1 MDLINNLEGDS
12 VLITAVVG
20 CSLLFQLIT
29 VLFALRLIAV
39 TGWRTAWILLSVGI
53 VTMGI
58 RRSITFIHLL
68 TGDIRYTQEM
78 AFELVGLAGSV
89 IMLAGVILIKP
100 VFVFLKKAE
109 QEQRELVKKLQEA
122 MSNIKILR
130 GLLPMCAWCKKI
142 RDDKGYWEQLDVYIR
157 EHSEADFT
165 HGICPECLKKVMR
178 EESAGK

>member
-1 MDLINNLEGDS
+1 MALTI
-12 VLITAVVG
+12 IVG
-20 CSLLFQLIT
+20 CSLLIQAMS

-39 TGWRTAWILLSVGI
+39 TGWKRAWILLSIGI
-53 VTMGI
+53 ITMGI
-58 RRSITFIHLL
+58 RRCITFVHLL
-68 TGDIRYTQEM
+68 TGDPRYTPETS
-78 AFELVGLAGSV
+78 FELVGLAGSV
-89 IMLAGVILIKP
+89 IMLGGMVLIKP

-122 MSNIKILR
+122 MASIKTLR